1 MRSLRFRLFAL
12 VAAVT
17 MLVWAGAAAWTAV
30 STRAQLERVLDRR
43 LVEAARMVAAL
54 DVPVT
59 GGARPLPSPS
69 YSHQLSCQIWSLS
82 GALIGQSA
90 GAPAAPLA
98 GGRAGFSERRI
109 GEGVWRVYTHVDAT
123 RRIRVM
129 VGDNI
134 AVRQRLVR
142 DLLLGLVLPA
152 AMGLIALGILLWLGV
167 ARGLRPLDQITR
179 AIKSRSPDSLAP
191 LAVERV
197 PGELQPLV
205 DAMDALLAQLDTARR
220 AERDFVANAAH
231 ELQTPLAGLKTQAD
245 VARRATDSGM
255 RDHALER
262 IAISVDRTSRLV
274 RQLLDLARQQARTS
288 HPCYTRLGDAVE
300 DVERDHGL
308 IANFNDGT
316 IQIAGG
322 WRDFEIAL
330 GRDALR
336 LAIGNLVENAVNHG
350 EGRVRIEC
358 ALGEA
363 LEFRVIDEGP
373 GIASGDIPR
382 VLRRFERGRQVR
394 STGSGLGLP
403 IVEATIAPAGGT
415 LELRQ
420 QEQGFAAVL
429 RFPHACLRPASRAGG
444 PVRQEAVE

>member
-109 GEGVWRVYTHVDAT
+109 GDGVWRVYTHVDAT

-142 DLLLGLVLPA
+142 DLLLGLLLPA
-152 AMGLIALGILLWLGV
+152 AMGLIALGVLLWLGV

-179 AIKSRSPDSLAP
+179 AIKSRSPDSLVP

-197 PGELQPLV
+197 PAELQPLV
-205 DAMDALLAQLDTARR
+205 DAMDGLLAQLDTARQV
-220 AERDFVANAAH
+220 ERDFVANAAH

-245 VARRATDSGM
+245 VARRATDPGM

-262 IAISVDRTSRLV
+262 IAVSVDRTSRLV

-288 HPCYTRLGDAVE
+288 RPCYTRLGDAVD

-308 IANFNDGT
+308 IASLNDGT
-316 IQIAGG
+316 IQTAGG

-358 ALGEA
+358 VLGEA
-363 LEFRVIDEGP
+363 FELRVIDEGP

-382 VLRRFERGRQVR
+382 VLRRFERGRQAR

-429 RFPHACLRPASRAGG
+429 RFPRACLRRVSLAGG
-444 PVRQEAVE
+444 PVRQEPVE